1 MDLWQGEIIG
11 DHTFRY
17 MVLSSWLSNSLTYS
31 STYSCNK
38 YLLNTNSFAKLSYII
53 ITVIHETDVVS
64 DFTELIV

>member
-1 MDLWQGEIIG
+1 
-11 DHTFRY
+11 

-31 STYSCNK
+31 STYSCDK

-53 ITVIHETDVVS
+53 ITVIHETDVIS